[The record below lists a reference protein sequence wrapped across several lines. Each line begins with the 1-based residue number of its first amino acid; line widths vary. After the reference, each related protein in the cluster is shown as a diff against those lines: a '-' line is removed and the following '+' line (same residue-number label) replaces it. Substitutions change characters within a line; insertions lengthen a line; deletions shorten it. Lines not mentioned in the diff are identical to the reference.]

1 MAKTKTKK
9 QKQRDK
15 GNRQKIVKRTIQQE
29 DKITLNPI
37 STNNLKSQNK
47 LSKSKVEIKILYT
60 VSQFSVINVSIRQK
74 H

>member
-1 MAKTKTKK
+1 MAKTKK
-9 QKQRDK
+9 RDK

-29 DKITLNPI
+29 DKTTLNPI
-37 STNNLKSQNK
+37 SANNLKSQNK

>member
-9 QKQRDK
+9 QEQRDK

-37 STNNLKSQNK
+37 SANNLKSQNK

-60 VSQFSVINVSIRQK
+60 VSQFSIINVSIRQK